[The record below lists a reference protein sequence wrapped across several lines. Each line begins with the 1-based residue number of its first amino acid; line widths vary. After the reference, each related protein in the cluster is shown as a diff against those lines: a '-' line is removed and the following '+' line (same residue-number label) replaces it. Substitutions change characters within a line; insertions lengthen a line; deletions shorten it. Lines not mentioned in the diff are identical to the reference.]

1 MALHGTM
8 ALLYKDPSFPAE
20 SSEAT
25 GDALLGVY
33 SRFSA
38 GAKANTSSFRLAF
51 TPHLPPHPVLRLE
64 QRGKTLKINKKINN
78 KKTAPAIIKTS
89 HAFSP

>member
-1 MALHGTM
+1 MFTGPDSSSSSRHRKILLTPALLKQQSERTTALHGVT
-8 ALLYKDPSFPAE
+8 ALLYKDPSFPAD

-38 GAKANTSSFRLAF
+38 GAKSKHIIISLGF
-51 TPHLPPHPVLRLE
+51 HPSVYLR
-64 QRGKTLKINKKINN
+64 I
-78 KKTAPAIIKTS
+78 P
-89 HAFSP
+89 F